1 LDYEHS
7 LEIDVAPPHHRLI
20 AAASAADHWRN
31 QIMATI
37 RLAPGANVLTGT
49 HHGGADRISEGV
61 SLLATMLQAAV
72 KSLDSWHEARIAA
85 HNDAVTAQLAAG
97 DHRVLAEL
105 RAAYCSNDRLSET
118 VSGK

>member
-1 LDYEHS
+1 

-20 AAASAADHWRN
+20 AAVSAADQSRI

-37 RLAPGANVLTGT
+37 RLAPGATVLTGS
-49 HHGGADRISEGV
+49 HHGGVGRISEGV
-61 SLLATMLQAAV
+61 SLLAQMLQTAITA
-72 KSLDSWHEARIAA
+72 LETWHEARIAA

-105 RAAYCSNDRLSET
+105 RAAYCYSDLR
-118 VSGK
+118 SGK